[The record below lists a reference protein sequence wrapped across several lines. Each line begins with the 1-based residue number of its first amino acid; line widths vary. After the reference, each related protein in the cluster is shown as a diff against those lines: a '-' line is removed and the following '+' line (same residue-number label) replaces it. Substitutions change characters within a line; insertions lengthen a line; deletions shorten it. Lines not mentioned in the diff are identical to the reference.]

1 MPREKQTPYKSR
13 LRRSGVRME
22 KYRKFLAKISPV
34 RLLPGCAHFLRLACW
49 PLEGWLPEGLA
60 VAGLAFL
67 GRFLI
72 QRSLAGWLAPR
83 RAA

>member
-1 MPREKQTPYKSR
+1 MKKH
-13 LRRSGVRME
+13 
-22 KYRKFLAKISPV
+22 RKLQAKISPG
-34 RLLPGCAHFLRLACW
+34 RLLLDSAHFLRLACW

-72 QRSLAGWLAPR
+72 QRSLAGWLAVPR
-83 RAA
+83 HAA